1 MNSLPTTWK
10 PVAVEG
16 LQRELG
22 SFGDWVL
29 CGGYSVDR
37 WAERATRPHG
47 DIDIGVFRSQVLRC
61 LEAIGQK
68 RVFLCSPPGSHAAWS
83 GGDIPES
90 VHDIW
95 ITDEAGEFW
104 ILQVMVFDDT
114 GDRVSYR
121 RDRRIQWSK
130 RSHSI
135 EVAGLRLL
143 NPFISMLYKSN
154 KQRLESKEIAD
165 IITFIERA

>member
-1 MNSLPTTWK
+1 M
-10 PVAVEG
+10 
-16 LQRELG
+16 
-22 SFGDWVL
+22 
-29 CGGYSVDR
+29 
-37 WAERATRPHG
+37 
-47 DIDIGVFRSQVLRC
+47 
-61 LEAIGQK
+61 
-68 RVFLCSPPGSHAAWS
+68 
-83 GGDIPES
+83 
-90 VHDIW
+90 HDIW